1 VKAIRTL
8 KAPLPGLF
16 GEAARRRRT
25 LWVLAAVTLAFG
37 IAQLPELV
45 TMDNRGAGII
55 AFELAGSSGRAHE
68 IVTQWGSSGRSAA
81 QLSLVLDYGY
91 LVGYGL
97 FLAGACTAV
106 AERFRRLGAAGLA
119 LLGILLTWAALVAA
133 GSDALENVNLLVVA
147 GGHTSQ
153 PWPRLAL
160 GFASL
165 KFALSI
171 SASLY
176 ALLGWVAT
184 AIRGRA
190 PASG

>member
-1 VKAIRTL
+1 ML
-8 KAPLPGLF
+8 DAPLPGLF
-16 GEAARRRRT
+16 GEGPRRRRA

-37 IAQLPELV
+37 VAQLPELG
-45 TMDNRGAGII
+45 TMDDRGAGII

-68 IVTQWGSSGRSAA
+68 IVTEWGSSGRSAA

-91 LVGYGL
+91 LLGYGL

-106 AERFRRLGAAGLA
+106 AERFRRLGAARLA
-119 LLGILLTWAALVAA
+119 SLGILLAWGALVAA

-147 GGHTSQ
+147 DGHTSQ
-153 PWPRLAL
+153 PWPGLAL

-165 KFALSI
+165 KFALLI
-171 SASLY
+171 PASLY
-176 ALLGWVAT
+176 ALLGWIAT

-190 PASG
+190 PAAG